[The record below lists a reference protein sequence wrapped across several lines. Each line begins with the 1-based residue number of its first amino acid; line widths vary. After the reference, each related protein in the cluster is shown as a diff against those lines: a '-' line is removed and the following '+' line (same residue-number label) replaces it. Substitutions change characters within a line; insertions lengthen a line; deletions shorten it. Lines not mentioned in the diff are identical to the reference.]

1 MTTDAALTP
10 GDADVVVPVFG
21 GLRHVRACLEELR
34 RRTRDVDHRLIVVD
48 DASDAH
54 THDELERLV
63 ADGWGAAGRVLTNE
77 RNQGFLRSANRGMRA
92 GSSPVVALLNS
103 DTLPTPGWLSGLT
116 ACLHSA
122 EDVGIVC
129 PTSNYSNVTRID
141 VPYGVDHLRMAAAV
155 RRVSPRDYPDLG
167 LVSGFCLVARR
178 SLLSEMDYFDEVYG
192 RGYYEDADLCL
203 RAQAAGW
210 RVLADDGTYVH
221 HHGWGSFG
229 PDEHDELVAVNRRQF
244 EERWGNVHREL
255 VQSVRTVRPFAELER
270 RTWLAL
276 KDHAQVQPRRRLTS
290 HRSRFVAE
298 RARQGRLEPAEHRP
312 PPAAAVHALD
322 EWPDL
327 VRRRPAVPREA
338 DDVLVLVDDL
348 LVTPFTTDVLHLVD
362 RLARAELEVALA
374 TTGSYDAA
382 LYSDPCRVRPY
393 VLESH
398 DEAATTL
405 PAHRLVIATS
415 PATVFDAVLLA
426 ARDGSR
432 VATWFEPQAAPV
444 RLGWPE
450 EGWASVLAPSLADA
464 HVGPALP
471 RPLSSDVDE
480 HAAPIGVD
488 LDLFRPPTAD
498 GHRRAAVVIPYT
510 TASGAAVAADTADA
524 VSRLRSHDVE
534 VTLYGDDLPAE
545 HGARVVPFSPQ
556 SHERDLL
563 TAHGA
568 LVEIGPVPGLERLR
582 LRCAATA
589 TPLVLAG
596 PTGRTCPLEPGAEA
610 AVAPRGDVARS
621 VELALTALTASPAQ
635 QRAAAALERARRRGI
650 DREAGALLAVYETL
664 VPVTARSSPPTADVP
679 SQGAL

>member
-1 MTTDAALTP
+1 MTTEAALTP

-21 GLRHVRACLEELR
+21 GLRHVRACLDELR
-34 RRTRDVDHRLIVVD
+34 RWTRDVDHRLIVVD
-48 DASDAH
+48 DASDSH
-54 THDELERLV
+54 THEALTRLV
-63 ADGWGAAGRVLTNE
+63 AEGWGERGRVLTNE
-77 RNQGFLRSANRGMRA
+77 HNQGFLRTANRGMRA

-103 DTLPTPGWLSGLT
+103 DTLPTPAWLSGLM

-122 EDVGIVC
+122 DDVGIVC

-178 SLLSEMDYFDEVYG
+178 SLLNEMDYFDEVYG
-192 RGYYEDADLCL
+192 RGYFEDADLCL
-203 RAQAAGW
+203 RARAAGW
-210 RVLADDGTYVH
+210 RVLADDATYVH

-229 PDEHDELVAVNRRQF
+229 PEEHGELVAVNR
-244 EERWGNVHREL
+244 ERFQQRWEDANREI
-255 VQSVRTVRPFAELER
+255 VQRVRERRPFAELER

-276 KDHAQVQPRRRLTS
+276 KDRAQVHPRRDLPS
-290 HRSRFVAE
+290 HRSRRAAE
-298 RARQGRLEPAEHRP
+298 RARQGRLEPVQHRP
-312 PPAAAVHALD
+312 PPASAAHAL
-322 EWPDL
+322 EQWPAL
-327 VRRRPAVPREA
+327 LRSRPAVPHEA
-338 DDVLVLVDDL
+338 GDVIVLVDDL

-362 RLARAELEVALA
+362 RLARFELDVALA

-405 PAHRLVIATS
+405 PAHRLVVATS

-432 VATWFEPQAAPV
+432 IAAWFEPQAEPV
-444 RLGWPE
+444 RLGWPD
-450 EGWASVLAPSLADA
+450 EGWASVLAPSLSDA

-471 RPLSSDVDE
+471 RPPSSDVAE
-480 HAAPIGVD
+480 HVAPIGVD
-488 LDLFRPPTAD
+488 LDLFRPPTAG
-498 GHRRAAVVIPYT
+498 GHRRAGVVIPYT
-510 TASGAAVAADTADA
+510 TASGAAVAADTAAA
-524 VSRLRSHDVE
+524 VSRLRSEGVE
-534 VTLYGDDLPAE
+534 VTLYGDDLPTA
-545 HGARVVPFSPQ
+545 HVAGVVPFSPQ

-563 TAHGA
+563 TAHGV

-582 LRCAATA
+582 LRCAATG
-589 TPLVLAG
+589 TPLVLSG
-596 PTGRTCPLEPGAEA
+596 PTGRTCPLEPGAQA

-621 VELALTALTASPAQ
+621 VELALTALTAPSAQ
-635 QRAAAALERARRRGI
+635 QRAEAALERARRRGI
-650 DREAGALLAVYETL
+650 DREARALLAVYDAL
-664 VPVTARSSPPTADVP
+664 VPVTARSSPTADGP
-679 SQGAL
+679 SQGDV

>member
-1 MTTDAALTP
+1 MTSDAPLPP

-21 GLRHVRACLEELR
+21 GLRHVRACLDELR
-34 RRTRDVDHRLIVVD
+34 RWTQEVDHRLVVVD

-54 THDELERLV
+54 THEALTRLV
-63 ADGWGAAGRVLTNE
+63 AEGWGEHGRVLTNE
-77 RNQGFLRSANRGMRA
+77 HNQGFLRTANRGMRA

-103 DTLPTPGWLSGLT
+103 DTLPTPGWLSGLM

-141 VPYGVDHLRMAAAV
+141 VPYGVDHLRMAEAV

-178 SLLSEMDYFDEVYG
+178 SLLTEMEHFDEAYG
-192 RGYYEDADLCL
+192 RGYFEDADLCL
-203 RAQAAGW
+203 RARAAGW
-210 RVLADDGTYVH
+210 RVLADDATYVH

-229 PDEHDELVAVNRRQF
+229 PDEHGELVAVNRERFQQ
-244 EERWGNVHREL
+244 RWGDANREL
-255 VQSVRTVRPFAELER
+255 VQRVRKQRPFAELER
-270 RTWLAL
+270 RAWLAL
-276 KDHAQVQPRRRLTS
+276 KDHAQIRPRRDLPS
-290 HRSRFVAE
+290 HRSRRAAE
-298 RARQGRLEPAEHRP
+298 RARQGRLDPVAHRP
-312 PPAAAVHALD
+312 PPASTVHALD
-322 EWPDL
+322 AWPDL
-327 VRRRPAVPREA
+327 VRRRPAVPHEA
-338 DDVLVLVDDL
+338 GDVLVLVDDL

-362 RLARAELEVALA
+362 RLARSELEVALA
-374 TTGSYDAA
+374 STGSYDVA

-415 PATVFDAVLLA
+415 PATVFDAALLA

-432 VATWFEPQAAPV
+432 IATWFEPQAV
-444 RLGWPE
+444 GVHHGWPD

-471 RPLSSDVDE
+471 RPLSSDALQ

-488 LDLFRPPTAD
+488 LDLFRPPSAD
-498 GHRRAAVVIPYT
+498 GHRRAGVLVPHT
-510 TASGAAVAADTADA
+510 TAAGATVTADTADA

-534 VTLYGDDLPAE
+534 VTLYGDDLPTD

-556 SHERDLL
+556 GHERDLL
-563 TAHGA
+563 TSHGT
-568 LVEIGPVPGLERLR
+568 LLEIGPVPGLERLR
-582 LRCAATA
+582 LRCAATG

-596 PTGRTCPLEPGAEA
+596 PAGRTCPLEPGAQA

-621 VELALTALTASPAQ
+621 VELALAALAAPPG
-635 QRAAAALERARRRGI
+635 QRTAAALERARACGI
-650 DREAGALLAVYETL
+650 DREARALLEIYDTL
-664 VPVTARSSPPTADVP
+664 VPVTARSSPPAVDVP